1 MYFDFNLYDKYFGD
15 LGDFNKELV
24 AHKRAFWNGC
34 QGLSFFDFLKKLSFQ
49 LDHSASNFR
58 FGQRYFSREQK
69 KFVWKSSDKD
79 GCMLGYVWNPY
90 DRVRTYEKYK
100 VQFTSSMLSSHFLSC
115 FSQNRLVKFYYK
127 LPDCYKNELSD
138 YKTALINMYKVDG
151 KTYGS
156 SQQENSSILLIDID
170 NYEDDKAIDKFKK
183 FLLYTE
189 LKVKDFIFIEQNA
202 FTGGI
207 HCALQ
212 LKNIVNSEGDYKNL
226 ERVCYDNGF
235 KIECNFQNKLLR
247 FPLSFE
253 YVALKHDERI
263 LDTDEFVSKEYW
275 EETYSSF
282 KEHLNFKPVESIFI
296 NKFLFNIKYED
307 SNTFTNSIT
316 INQVIPTYWNTKK
329 VLVKRVNESTPIT
342 PKFKKLYKITAGN
355 RWKLTGKMVPYIK
368 SMGKTLI
375 ETAEI
380 LKNQNEDSKDLTRWS
395 VSKIADNIR
404 SFYLNC
410 RTFNVGKSLNS
421 NYYCKNNQNIPE
433 ITLNF
438 LNDKRVQNHLVNKFI
453 SNYIKARS
461 KHNEY
466 FDHLSEEKID
476 ILKKVLPIMF
486 IEVIGKMFYEIN
498 NPKEFIDNIDEELG
512 FQLPDVLMNRI
523 QDYAIKQS
531 GIDSPIAKTSLQYL
545 KKAIIATLGLR
556 EINYKHSKR
565 NWQIGSC
572 KSFRIQSL
580 NDINGLLNHLY
591 NSVYTGNVIKE
602 FLFNNN
608 NIISSNILYISL
620 QQNQAFDILTGEILD
635 EIDKSPPD

>member
-1 MYFDFNLYDKYFGD
+1 MCFDFNLYDKYFGD
-15 LGDFNKELV
+15 LSDFNKELV
-24 AHKRAFWNGC
+24 AHKRAFWDGC
-34 QGLSFFDFLKKLSFQ
+34 DGLFLFDFVNNLSFQ
-49 LDHSASNFR
+49 LSSTAPNFR
-58 FGQRYFSREQK
+58 FGQRYFSAEHK
-69 KFVWKSSDKD
+69 KFLWKSSDKE
-79 GCMLGYVWNPY
+79 GYILDYIWSPMKKR
-90 DRVRTYEKYK
+90 RVLEKVK
-100 VQFTSSMLSSHFLSC
+100 ARFSSVLLVDHFLGC
-115 FSQNRLVKFYYK
+115 YSQNRLAKFYYK
-127 LPDCYKNELSD
+127 LPIFQRNELKD
-138 YKTALINMYKVDG
+138 YKTALININKVDG
-151 KTYGS
+151 KTYGA
-156 SQQENSSILLIDID
+156 SQKENSSILLIDID

-183 FLLYTE
+183 FLKYTE

-212 LKNIVNSEGDYKNL
+212 LKHIVDSEEKYKNF
-226 ERVCYDNGF
+226 EKKCSEFGF
-235 KIECNFQNKLLR
+235 KIECNFLNKILR
-247 FPLSFE
+247 FPLSYE

-275 EETYSSF
+275 EEHYTSYM
-282 KEHLNFKPVESIFI
+282 EHLNFNPVESIFI
-296 NKFLFNIKYED
+296 NKFLFNIRYEERD
-307 SNTFTNSIT
+307 FNTFT
-316 INQVIPTYWNTKK
+316 VIPKKELPTYWNTKK

-404 SFYLNC
+404 SFYMNC
-410 RTFNVGKSLNS
+410 KTFDISKPLGN
-421 NYYCKNNQNIPE
+421 NYYCKNNHNIPE

-498 NPKEFIDNIDEELG
+498 NPKEFIGNIDEELG
-512 FQLPDVLMNRI
+512 FQLPDVLLKHI
-523 QDYAIKQS
+523 QDYAIIQS

-602 FLFNNN
+602 FLISNN

-620 QQNQAFDILTGEILD
+620 QQNQVFDILTGEIFD